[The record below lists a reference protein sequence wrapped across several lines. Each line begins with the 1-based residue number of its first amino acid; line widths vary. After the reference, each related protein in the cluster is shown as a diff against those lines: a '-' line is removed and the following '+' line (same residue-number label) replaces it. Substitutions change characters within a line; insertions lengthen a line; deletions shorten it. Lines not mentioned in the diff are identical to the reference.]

1 LRVKVIKLSKNIE
14 EREKSTSS
22 LNKFEDKHSRLPERN
37 NEENSYVEVLKGR
50 NHGQQ
55 YKKGMSI
62 IEIHIQQDL
71 PHLGRK
77 EASTKMKGST

>member
-55 YKKGMSI
+55 
-62 IEIHIQQDL
+62 
-71 PHLGRK
+71 
-77 EASTKMKGST
+77 